1 MNQSASQ
8 PTGLRIPVASLTRR
22 AMLGRS
28 LFGCASLWLGNSLFG
43 QESRGSNDR
52 SIIVLWMNGGPS
64 QIDTFDPKP
73 DHANGGQVK
82 AISTQQPGI
91 QISANMPKLASRM
104 NDVALIRSMTTK
116 EGSHERGRYLL
127 HTGYLPVGA
136 TAHPG
141 LGSIVSAE
149 LGEESASL
157 PNFVSVSIPSQG
169 PGLLGMPHAAFHVPD
184 PKEKVPNA
192 APAKGIDD
200 RRFRRR
206 LDMLGTLQNSFI
218 ATKRGQEA
226 NDHNEV
232 YQKSV
237 RLMRSRELR
246 AFDLSLEK
254 DAVREKYG
262 QSEFGQG
269 CLLAR
274 RLVEVGVRCVEVSLD
289 GWDTHLNNQSKSK
302 SLAEMVDAGFSSL
315 IDDLKSRRLLDKTL
329 ILWMGEFG
337 RTPKINVL
345 GGRDHW
351 PNGWSVAMAGGGIKG
366 GQVIGSTSRD
376 GLKVMNRPI
385 TVPDLFATACHTM
398 KIDHEKENYTSTGRP
413 IPIVNHGKPIRELI

>member
-1 MNQSASQ
+1 MTQLQ
-8 PTGLRIPVASLTRR
+8 TGRRIPLAALTRR
-22 AMLGRS
+22 AMLRGS
-28 LFGCASLWLGNSLFG
+28 ALGCASLWLSDSIFG
-43 QESRGSNDR
+43 QESRTANDG
-52 SIIVLWMNGGPS
+52 SIILLWMNGGPS

-73 DHANGGQVK
+73 DHANGGNVK
-82 AISTQQPGI
+82 AISTKQAGI
-91 QISANMPKLASRM
+91 QISANMPKLAARM
-104 NDVALIRSMTTK
+104 NDIALIRSMTTK

-136 TAHPG
+136 TAHPSF
-141 LGSIVSAE
+141 GSIVSAE
-149 LGEESASL
+149 LGSPSTSL
-157 PNFVSVSIPSQG
+157 PNFVSVTLPSQG

-192 APAKGIDD
+192 APADGIDD
-200 RRFRRR
+200 KRFRRR

-218 ATKRGQEA
+218 GSKRGQEA
-226 NDHNEV
+226 KDHNEV
-232 YQKSV
+232 YRKSV

-246 AFDLSLEK
+246 AFDLNVEK

-262 QSEFGQG
+262 QNEFDQG

-289 GWDTHLNNQSKSK
+289 GWDTHLNNTAKSK
-302 SLAEMVDAGFSSL
+302 SLAEMVDSGYSAL
-315 IDDLKSRRLLDKTL
+315 IDDLKSRRRLDNTL

-345 GGRDHW
+345 GGRGHW

-366 GQVIGSTSRD
+366 GQVVGSTSRD
-376 GLKVMNRPI
+376 GLKVTNRPVS
-385 TVPDLFATACHTM
+385 VPDLFATAYHAL
-398 KIDHEKENYTSTGRP
+398 KIDVEKENYILVG
-413 IPIVNHGKPIRELI
+413 